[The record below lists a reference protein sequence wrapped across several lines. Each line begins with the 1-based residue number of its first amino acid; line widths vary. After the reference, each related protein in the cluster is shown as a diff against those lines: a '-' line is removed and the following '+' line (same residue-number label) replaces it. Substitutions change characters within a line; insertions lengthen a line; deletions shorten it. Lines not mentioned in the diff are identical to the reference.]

1 MKYAKP
7 ELTVTARAETLIR
20 GGLKGGSH
28 LDGDGSYVTSPAYE
42 ADE

>member
-7 ELTVTARAETLIR
+7 ELTAMVRAETLIR
-20 GGLKGGSH
+20 GGMKGGNH
-28 LDGDGSYVTSPAYE
+28 LDSDGSYVTSAAYE